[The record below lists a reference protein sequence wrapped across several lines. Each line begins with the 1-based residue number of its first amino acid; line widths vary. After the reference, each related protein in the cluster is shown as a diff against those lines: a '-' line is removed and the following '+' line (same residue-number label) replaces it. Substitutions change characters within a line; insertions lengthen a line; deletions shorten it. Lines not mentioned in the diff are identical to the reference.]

1 MKLLFDFFPIVL
13 FFITFKLYDNQHD
26 GILAATAVV
35 IAATLV
41 QVLITWIRQRKI
53 EKVHIITLAM
63 VVVLG
68 GITLALNDEIYI
80 KWKPT
85 ALYWVFALAFLA
97 SRFFGKSTL
106 VERILGAQITLPI
119 QIWQRLN
126 ISWVLFFIF
135 LGILNLY
142 VVYHYDTDTWV
153 NFKLF
158 GVTGLMLVFII
169 AQGFYFSRYLPE
181 DEQTDEQTDEQN
193 S

>member
-1 MKLLFDFFPIVL
+1 MKFLFDFFPILL

-35 IAATLV
+35 IVATLV
-41 QVLITWIRQRKI
+41 QVLITWIRQRSV
-53 EKVHIITLAM
+53 EKVHLITLAM

-68 GITLALNDEIYI
+68 GITLILDDEIYI

-85 ALYWVFALAFLA
+85 ALYWIFALAFLG
-97 SRFFGKSTL
+97 SRFIGKKTL
-106 VERILGAQITLPI
+106 VARLLGGQISLPEPV
-119 QIWQRLN
+119 WRRLN
-126 ISWVLFFIF
+126 ISWVVFFLF

-142 VVYHYDTDTWV
+142 VVYNYDTDAWV

-169 AQGFYFSRYLPE
+169 AQGFYFSRYLPD
-181 DEQTDEQTDEQN
+181 DEEAEEQK
-193 S
+193 

>member
-13 FFITFKLYDNQHD
+13 FFITFKLYDNPHD

-126 ISWVLFFIF
+126 ISWVVFFIF

-142 VVYHYDTDTWV
+142 VVYNYDTNTWV

-169 AQGFYFSRYLPE
+169 AQGFYFSRYLP
-181 DEQTDEQTDEQN
+181 DDEQTDEQN